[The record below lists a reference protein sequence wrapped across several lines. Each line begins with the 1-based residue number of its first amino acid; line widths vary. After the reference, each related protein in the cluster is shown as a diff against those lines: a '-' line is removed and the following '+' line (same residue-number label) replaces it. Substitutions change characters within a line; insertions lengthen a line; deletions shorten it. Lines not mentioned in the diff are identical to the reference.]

1 MNTVLSTQSGTAVQL
16 GLFDAIKDLLVVNPI
31 FLLGLLVICIMLVI
45 IFKKSKTIPKIRTA
59 ILLVVFYYYL
69 CVMLTRIVGILTL
82 SECTRLSELG
92 ESFFNPNINI
102 IPFSDGFS
110 LGFIFNI
117 FLFIPLGFLC
127 PFISKS
133 YQSTKNI
140 FLIGCVLSLSI
151 EINQLFTL
159 WRATDIDDLIAN
171 TVGALVGYF
180 CFKIIN
186 KLIARTRLINDF
198 EEPPYMKYVPV
209 VIIIITF
216 ILGFFSIIQM

>member
-1 MNTVLSTQSGTAVQL
+1 MNPVSATQSGTSVQL

-45 IFKKSKTIPKIRTA
+45 IFRKNKTVPKIRTS
-59 ILLVVFYYYL
+59 ILLMVFYYYL
-69 CVMLTRIVGILTL
+69 CVMFTKIIGIPTL
-82 SECTRLSELG
+82 SEYIRLTELG
-92 ESFFNPNINI
+92 ESFFNPNINL

-110 LGFIFNI
+110 LGFILNI

-133 YQSTKNI
+133 YQSVKNI
-140 FLIGCVLSLSI
+140 FLIGCGLSLSI
-151 EINQLFTL
+151 EITQLFTL

-186 KLIARTRLINDF
+186 KLITRTRLVNDF
-198 EEPPYMKYVPV
+198 EEAPYMKYVPV
-209 VIIIITF
+209 VIIILTF
-216 ILGFFSIIQM
+216 VLGFFS

>member
-16 GLFDAIKDLLVVNPI
+16 GLFDAIKDLLIVNPI
-31 FLLGLLVICIMLVI
+31 FLLGLLVICVMLVI
-45 IFKKSKTIPKIRTA
+45 IFKKNKTIPKIRTS

-82 SECTRLSELG
+82 SEYIRLSELG

-102 IPFSDGFS
+102 IPFADGFS
-110 LGFIFNI
+110 MGFIFNI

-133 YQSTKNI
+133 YQSVKNI
-140 FLIGCVLSLSI
+140 FLIGCGLSLSI

-180 CFKIIN
+180 CFKVIH
-186 KLIARTRLINDF
+186 KLIRKSRSRSDF
-198 EEPPYMKYVPV
+198 EEPTYMKYVPV

-216 ILGFFSIIQM
+216 IFGFFS

>member
-1 MNTVLSTQSGTAVQL
+1 MNTVLSTQSATSVQL
-16 GLFDAIKDLLVVNPI
+16 GLFDAIKDLLVVNLI
-31 FLLGLLVICIMLVI
+31 FLLGLLVICVMLVI
-45 IFKKSKTIPKIRTA
+45 IFKKNKTIPKIRTS

-69 CVMLTRIVGILTL
+69 CVMLTKIVGILTL
-82 SECTRLSELG
+82 SEYIRLSELG
-92 ESFFNPNINI
+92 ESFFNPNINM

-133 YQSTKNI
+133 YQSVKNI
-140 FLIGCVLSLSI
+140 FLIGCGLSLSI

-180 CFKIIN
+180 CFKIIH
-186 KLIARTRLINDF
+186 KLIRKFHSRSDF
-198 EEPPYMKYVPV
+198 EEPPYMKYIPV
-209 VIIIITF
+209 VIIILTF
-216 ILGFFSIIQM
+216 VLGFFS